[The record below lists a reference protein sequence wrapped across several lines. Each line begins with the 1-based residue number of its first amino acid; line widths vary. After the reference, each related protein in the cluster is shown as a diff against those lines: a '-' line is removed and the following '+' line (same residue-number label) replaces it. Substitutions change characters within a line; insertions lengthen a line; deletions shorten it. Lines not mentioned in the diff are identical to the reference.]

1 MTILHSTANAT
12 HQPRNTEAESN
23 PEPQLESLKKRSHTM
38 IPFAYLFDTY
48 AEPAANYVMTVGHFF
63 GY

>member
-12 HQPRNTEAESN
+12 QQPRNTEAKST
-23 PEPQLESLKKRSHTM
+23 PEPQLESLKRSHTM
-38 IPFAYLFDTY
+38 FPFAYLFDTY
-48 AEPAANYVMTVGHFF
+48 AEPATNYVITVGHFF